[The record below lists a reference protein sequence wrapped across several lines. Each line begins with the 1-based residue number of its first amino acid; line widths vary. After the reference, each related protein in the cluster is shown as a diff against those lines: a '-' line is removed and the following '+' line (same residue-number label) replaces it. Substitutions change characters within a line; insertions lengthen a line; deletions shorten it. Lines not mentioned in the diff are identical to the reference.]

1 MVRHIVSWNFKEEIP
16 EEKRAEIRETLAAAF
31 PTLVGKIPGLLNV
44 SVGMPPLGSS
54 NCDLALY
61 CEMEEEKDLAVYRE
75 DVYKRQDYDL
85 QKFGPSSTQAAHA
98 AEAMDGLLCDLI
110 DFLEREGVKMCIRD
124 RA

>member
-61 CEMEEEKDLAVYRE
+61 CEMEEEKDLAVYRDHSE
-75 DVYKRQDYDL
+75 HQKIAKIVRANCEGRRCVDL
-85 QKFGPSSTQAAHA
+85 
-98 AEAMDGLLCDLI
+98 EA
-110 DFLEREGVKMCIRD
+110 
-124 RA
+124 